1 MISGIAILALGYMMS
16 QFYRAFLAVLSG
28 DLTADLGATPTDLS
42 IASGT
47 WFVVFA
53 LAQFPVGLW
62 LDRYGPR
69 RMTSALF
76 SFGAGGGVLLLAFAT
91 TPLHLIIAM
100 GLIGLG
106 CSPVLMAPFFIF
118 AKAFPPAR
126 FGLYSAWIVAFGTMG
141 NVAGAKPLAVLAT
154 QFGWRPVMFGLFALT
169 LAIGLAILLLVRDP
183 RNDDGKH
190 NPSVPDGSFLT
201 LLKMK
206 LLWPIFPLMAVV
218 YAVPAGIR
226 GYWAAPY
233 LSEVYGADTAAIGT
247 ATLWMALAMIAG
259 SIVYGPL
266 DRALPSRKWL
276 NLGGGILVMAA
287 MLVLAIWPSSSL
299 ALTTAMLV
307 LCGFAGMNYPIL
319 MAHARQFFP
328 PRLVGR
334 GVTLLNFFSIGGV
347 GVIQWTTAAL
357 IRDETIR
364 ETPIAAFQT
373 LFWFYAIV
381 LGIVLAVYLAARE
394 RPAGVQN
401 RSNDSM

>member
-1 MISGIAILALGYMMS
+1 MIPGIAVLALGYMMS

-28 DLTADLGATPTDLS
+28 DLTADLGATPTELS
-42 IASGT
+42 IASGA
-47 WFVVFA
+47 WFVIFA

-69 RMTSALF
+69 RMTAALF
-76 SFGAGGGVLLLAFAT
+76 TFGAGGGVMLMAFAT

-100 GLIGLG
+100 GLIGIG
-106 CSPVLMAPFFIF
+106 CAPVLMASFFIF

-154 QFGWRPVMFGLFALT
+154 QFGWRPVMFGLFVMT
-169 LAIGLAILLLVRDP
+169 LVIGLAILLFVKDP
-183 RNDDGKH
+183 TTDDDVQSQAIPG
-190 NPSVPDGSFLT
+190 GSFST

-206 LLWPIFPLMAVV
+206 LLWPIFPLMAVA

-233 LSEVYGADTAAIGT
+233 LSEVFGADTPAIGT

-266 DRALPSRKWL
+266 DRLFPSRKWL
-276 NLGGGILVMAA
+276 NFGGGILVVSS

-299 ALTTAMLV
+299 GLTTAMLV

-328 PRLVGR
+328 PHLVGR
-334 GVTLLNFFSIGGV
+334 GVTLMNFFSVGGV
-347 GVIQWTTAAL
+347 GVMQWITAAL
-357 IRDETIR
+357 IRDETIQQ
-364 ETPIAAFQT
+364 TPIVAFQT
-373 LFWFYAIV
+373 LFWFYVVV
-381 LGIVLAVYLAARE
+381 LSIALMLYLAARE
-394 RPAGVQN
+394 RPDNIPA
-401 RSNDSM
+401 